1 MANNYKD
8 LIIEL
13 EIHTNFR
20 DSFESIRKYWIKQMN
35 KGCPRDLKPQDYSN
49 LDMPRGSSNDM
60 TLDRIVKYIRHYE
73 SLAEVET
80 DIIRLMKENLQ
91 RINTLI
97 INGDSL
103 YNKVAYLK
111 YQKDEDGHKKYTLEN
126 IAEMLV
132 YSVDRIKQ
140 ISAQV

>member
-1 MANNYKD
+1 MVNNYKE

-13 EIHTNFR
+13 EIHTNLKET
-20 DSFESIRKYWIKQMN
+20 FEASRKYWLEQMH
-35 KGCPRDLKPQDYSN
+35 KGCPRELKPQDYSN

-60 TLDRIVKYIRHYE
+60 SLDRIVKNIRYYD
-73 SLAEVET
+73 SLVEVET
-80 DIIRLMKENLQ
+80 DIIRLMQENLE
-91 RINTLI
+91 RVNRLI
-97 INGDSL
+97 VNGDNL

-111 YQKDEDGHKKYTLEN
+111 YQKDEYGRKKYTLEQ

-132 YSVDRIKQ
+132 YGVDRIKQ

>member
-1 MANNYKD
+1 MVNNYKE

-13 EIHTNFR
+13 EIHTNLKET
-20 DSFESIRKYWIKQMN
+20 FEASRKYWISQMHR
-35 KGCPRDLKPQDYSN
+35 GCPRELKPQDYSN

-60 TLDRIVKYIRHYE
+60 SLDRIVKNIRYYD
-73 SLAEVET
+73 SLVEVET
-80 DIIRLMKENLQ
+80 DIIRLMQENLD
-91 RINTLI
+91 RVNALI
-97 INGDSL
+97 VNGDNL

-111 YQKDEDGHKKYTLEN
+111 YQKDEYGRKKYTLEQ

-132 YSVDRIKQ
+132 YGVDRIKQ